1 MIFTHYFYQA
11 SKLPKY
17 LAEVAAFVEKADK
30 SVFASQEEFE
40 KFFHMAEKKLEEC
53 KPDKCE
59 AVAQLY
65 KSRQGD
71 GGIYI
76 YIRRDY
82 DRNAVIRLCYQTLER
97 VLDYDP
103 KAGDFFDISEELEN
117 LFTKGGDHA
126 GD

>member
-1 MIFTHYFYQA
+1 MILTHYFFQA

-30 SVFASQEEFE
+30 SLFASQEEFE
-40 KFFHMAEKKLEEC
+40 KFFHMVEKKLEEC
-53 KPDKCE
+53 KPDNSE
-59 AVAQLY
+59 PVAQLY

-76 YIRRDY
+76 YVKRDR
-82 DRNAVIRLCYQTLER
+82 DRNADIRLCYQQLER

-103 KAGDFFDISEELEN
+103 KAGDFFDISEEVEN
-117 LFTKGGDHA
+117 LFTKGGEA
-126 GD
+126 